1 MKLLVDGF
9 EINTSRG
16 VEQLPR
22 KFIDF
27 ALEHRSTNGNH
38 YWHQQQYSRYP
49 YRLESIALLDRQWG
63 RGIRA
68 LSLRFGFS
76 FPIRHH
82 LAVYNRL
89 DIEEVT
95 AREIADIDAKCYE
108 YGLIGYDDYYTNI
121 AVEEKE
127 DIYSAII
134 RLNLDNTFP
143 ADLNYLIKHIS

>member
-27 ALEHRSTNGNH
+27 ALEHRSTNGN
-38 YWHQQQYSRYP
+38 YFWQQHQYSGYP
-49 YRLESIALLDRQWG
+49 FTLESIALLDRKWG

-121 AVEEKE
+121 VEEE

-134 RLNLDNTFP
+134 QLNLDNTFP
-143 ADLNYLIKHIS
+143 ADLNYLIKHID